1 MTQRKNKKNDF
12 DLLCVPLRTLRF
24 KIVGFDVMANGE
36 LFEPMQAEIGELLEH
51 IDDIADDPRIW
62 PKSLAELVDVLADDH
77 QAQGMDEDDAFAAA
91 RRSIALI
98 SHYWGGRMTYL
109 PRNDKL
115 RTALRDNQIWRLFKG
130 DNITALA
137 IKFGLTDQQI
147 YNIIKHQRKLT
158 MKRKQ
163 RDLFPESEV

>member
-1 MTQRKNKKNDF
+1 MNQSDQQALF
-12 DLLCVPLRTLRF
+12 DPMAADIGDLLE
-24 KIVGFDVMANGE
+24 N
-36 LFEPMQAEIGELLEH
+36 
-51 IDDIADDPRIW
+51 IDDVADDPRIW

-77 QAQGMDEDDAFAAA
+77 KEQGMDEDDAFAAA

-115 RTALRDNQIWRLFKG
+115 RTALRDNQIYRAFNG
-130 DNITALA
+130 NNITALA
-137 IKFGLTDQQI
+137 IKHGLTDMQI

-158 MKRKQ
+158 LKRKQ
-163 RDLFPESEV
+163 REMFSE